1 MAPKKMIA
9 DCTDCM
15 LAKNCVP
22 SGLSEKDLYRFTD
35 IVSTNIQ
42 YKAGDVLCQQND
54 KAHYLYV
61 VKAGSFKTQTTTTN
75 GTEHVNNFFLAGD
88 IIGLDS
94 AFGGT
99 ALSTAS
105 ALEDGM
111 ACKIRYSQLA
121 ALRKEL
127 PSLSDL
133 AVSFYANA
141 LAAANQ
147 IQNNL
152 TIQCASS
159 RLAAFILLYNQR
171 LNEHRQHQA
180 DIHLSMSRQDIA
192 SHLGLAVE
200 TISRSFSKLIETG
213 SISKNGHHIQILDL
227 QKLEQEANLPA
238 RQINES

>member
-1 MAPKKMIA
+1 MVQKTMMA
-9 DCTDCM
+9 DCADCM

-22 SGLSEKDLYRFTD
+22 SGLSEINLHRFTN

-42 YKAGDVLCQQND
+42 YETGDVLYQQNN
-54 KAHYLYV
+54 KNPYLYV
-61 VKAGSFKTQTTTTN
+61 VKTGSFKTQTAIAN
-75 GTEHVNNFFLAGD
+75 GAEHVNNFFLAGD
-88 IIGLDS
+88 IIGLDG

-111 ACKIRYSQLA
+111 ACKIQYKQLA

-171 LNEHRQHQA
+171 LNKHLLQQSG
-180 DIHLSMSRQDIA
+180 IHLSMSRQDIA

-200 TISRSFSKLIETG
+200 TVSRGFSKLIATG
-213 SISKNGHHIQILDL
+213 SISKNGHHIEILDME
-227 QKLEQEANLPA
+227 KLEQEASLPA
-238 RQINES
+238 RQVSN

>member
-1 MAPKKMIA
+1 MVPKKIIS
-9 DCTDCM
+9 DCSDCM

-22 SGLSEKDLYRFTD
+22 SGLSEKDLHRFTD

-42 YKAGDVLCQQND
+42 YKTGDVLYQQND
-54 KAHYLYV
+54 KTPYLFV

-75 GTEHVNNFFLAGD
+75 GAEHVNNFFLAGD

-94 AFGGT
+94 AFSGI
-99 ALSTAS
+99 ALSTAN

-111 ACKIRYSQLA
+111 ACKIKYKQLA
-121 ALRKEL
+121 ALRKQL

-159 RLAAFILLYNQR
+159 RLAAFILFYNQR
-171 LNEHRQHQA
+171 LNKHRLQRA

-213 SISKNGHHIQILDL
+213 AISKNGHHIEILDIE
-227 QKLEQEANLPA
+227 KLEQEANLPA
-238 RQINES
+238 RQLND